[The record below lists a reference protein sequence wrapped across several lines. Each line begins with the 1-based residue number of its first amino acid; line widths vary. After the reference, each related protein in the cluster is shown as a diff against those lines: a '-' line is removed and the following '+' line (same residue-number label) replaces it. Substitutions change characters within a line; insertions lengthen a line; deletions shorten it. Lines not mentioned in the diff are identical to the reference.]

1 MWFGYSLL
9 VRNMKLTG
17 LWKLTTITEQNKDS
31 DQSEK
36 DISNNGSLE
45 SNNSDISNQD
55 NLEDIE
61 KIKKQSE
68 SYFKQLQYL
77 QADFENYRKQVSKE
91 FENQSKFGNNQII
104 QYLIEIYE
112 DLKRVIDNS
121 DPDSSSSKVLTL
133 IIKNIESMFKEQ
145 SVEIINSIGNP
156 FDPNLHEAI
165 AYTENPDIDDNVII
179 SETQSG
185 YKIHGQVLRPSKVN
199 VCKNKSVSSGVDIN
213 E

>member
-17 LWKLTTITEQNKDS
+17 LWTLTTITEHNKDS

-36 DISNNGSLE
+36 DISNNGSIE

-91 FENQSKFGNNQII
+91 FENQSKFGNSQII

-112 DLKRVIDNS
+112 DLKRIIDNS
-121 DPDSSSSKVLTL
+121 NSNDSSSKGLTL

-199 VCKNKSVSSGVDIN
+199 VCKNKSVNSGVDIN

>member
-1 MWFGYSLL
+1 M
-9 VRNMKLTG
+9 
-17 LWKLTTITEQNKDS
+17 TTITEQNKDS
-31 DQSEK
+31 DQSDKELSK
-36 DISNNGSLE
+36 NGSLE
-45 SNNSDISNQD
+45 SNNADVSIKETSD
-55 NLEDIE
+55 DIE
-61 KIKKQSE
+61 KIKEERDFHLKQR
-68 SYFKQLQYL
+68 QYA
-77 QADFENYRKQVSKE
+77 QAELVNYRKQVSKE
-91 FENQSKFGNNQII
+91 FENQSKFGNSQII

-112 DLKRVIDNS
+112 DLKRILDNS
-121 DPDSSSSKVLTL
+121 NSDDSSSKGLTL

>member
-17 LWKLTTITEQNKDS
+17 LWTLTTITEHNKDS

-36 DISNNGSLE
+36 DISNNGSIE

-55 NLEDIE
+55 NSEDIE

-91 FENQSKFGNNQII
+91 FENQSKFGNSQII

-112 DLKRVIDNS
+112 YLKRIIDNS
-121 DPDSSSSKVLTL
+121 NSNDSSSKGLTL

>member
-1 MWFGYSLL
+1 M
-9 VRNMKLTG
+9 
-17 LWKLTTITEQNKDS
+17 TTITEQNKDS
-31 DQSEK
+31 DQSDKELSK
-36 DISNNGSLE
+36 NGSLE
-45 SNNSDISNQD
+45 SNNADISIKETSD
-55 NLEDIE
+55 DIE
-61 KIKKQSE
+61 KIKEERDFHLKQR
-68 SYFKQLQYL
+68 QYA
-77 QADFENYRKQVSKE
+77 QAELVNYRKQVSKE
-91 FENQSKFGNNQII
+91 FENQSKFGNSQII

-112 DLKRVIDNS
+112 DLKRIIDNS
-121 DPDSSSSKVLTL
+121 NSDDSSSKGLTL

-145 SVEIINSIGNP
+145 SVEIINSVGNP

-165 AYTENPDIDDNVII
+165 EYTENSDIDDNVII

>member
-31 DQSEK
+31 DQSDKELSK
-36 DISNNGSLE
+36 NGSLE
-45 SNNSDISNQD
+45 SNNADVSIKETSD
-55 NLEDIE
+55 DIE
-61 KIKKQSE
+61 KIKEERDFHLKQR
-68 SYFKQLQYL
+68 QYA
-77 QADFENYRKQVSKE
+77 QAELVNYRKQVSKE
-91 FENQSKFGNNQII
+91 FENQSKFGNSQII

-112 DLKRVIDNS
+112 DLKRIIDNS
-121 DPDSSSSKVLTL
+121 NSDDSSLKGLTL

-145 SVEIINSIGNP
+145 SVEIINSVGNP

-165 AYTENPDIDDNVII
+165 EYTENSDIDDNVVI
-179 SETQSG
+179 SEIQSG

-199 VCKNKSVSSGVDIN
+199 VCKNKSVSRGVDIN

>member
-1 MWFGYSLL
+1 MNRL
-9 VRNMKLTG
+9 RTLTN
-17 LWKLTTITEQNKDS
+17 ITEQNEHS

-36 DISNNGSLE
+36 DVIKNDSIE

-55 NLEDIE
+55 SSEDID

-91 FENQSKFGNNQII
+91 FENQSKFGNSQII

-112 DLKRVIDNS
+112 DLKRIIDNLNS
-121 DPDSSSSKVLTL
+121 DDSSLQAIKL
-133 IIKNIESMFKEQ
+133 ITKNIESMFKEQ
-145 SVEIINSIGNP
+145 SVEIIHSVGTA
-156 FDPNLHEAI
+156 FDPNLHEALE
-165 AYTENPDIDDNVII
+165 YTEN
-179 SETQSG
+179 SETEDNIILSEIQSG

-199 VCKNKSVSSGVDIN
+199 VCKNNSNKNGDNAN

>member
-1 MWFGYSLL
+1 MT
-9 VRNMKLTG
+9 N
-17 LWKLTTITEQNKDS
+17 ITEQNEHS

-36 DISNNGSLE
+36 DVIKNDSIE

-55 NLEDIE
+55 PSEDID

-91 FENQSKFGNNQII
+91 FENQSKFGNSQII

-112 DLKRVIDNS
+112 DLKRIIDNLNS
-121 DPDSSSSKVLTL
+121 DDSSLQAIKL
-133 IIKNIESMFKEQ
+133 ITKNIESMFKEQ
-145 SVEIINSIGNP
+145 SVEIIHSVGTA
-156 FDPNLHEAI
+156 FDPNLHEALE
-165 AYTENPDIDDNVII
+165 YTEN
-179 SETQSG
+179 SETEDNIILSEIQSG

-199 VCKNKSVSSGVDIN
+199 VCKNNSNKNGDNAN

>member
-1 MWFGYSLL
+1 M
-9 VRNMKLTG
+9 
-17 LWKLTTITEQNKDS
+17 TTITEQNKDS

-121 DPDSSSSKVLTL
+121 DSDDSSSKVLTL

>member
-17 LWKLTTITEQNKDS
+17 LWTLTTITEHNKDS

-36 DISNNGSLE
+36 DISNNGSIE

-55 NLEDIE
+55 NSEDIE

-121 DPDSSSSKVLTL
+121 NSNDSSSKVLTL

-145 SVEIINSIGNP
+145 SVEIINSVGTP

>member
-121 DPDSSSSKVLTL
+121 DSNDSSSKVLSL

>member
-1 MWFGYSLL
+1 
-9 VRNMKLTG
+9 
-17 LWKLTTITEQNKDS
+17 LTTITEQNKDS

-112 DLKRVIDNS
+112 DLKRIIDNS
-121 DPDSSSSKVLTL
+121 DSNDSSSKVLTL

>member
-31 DQSEK
+31 DRSEK
-36 DISNNGSLE
+36 DISNDGSLE
-45 SNNSDISNQD
+45 SNHSDISNQD

-121 DPDSSSSKVLTL
+121 DSNDSSSKVLSL

>member
-31 DQSEK
+31 DRSEK
-36 DISNNGSLE
+36 DISNDGSLE
-45 SNNSDISNQD
+45 SNHSDISNQD

-121 DPDSSSSKVLTL
+121 NSNDSSSKVLSL

-145 SVEIINSIGNP
+145 TVEIINSIGNP

>member
-1 MWFGYSLL
+1 M
-9 VRNMKLTG
+9 
-17 LWKLTTITEQNKDS
+17 TTITEQNKDS
-31 DQSEK
+31 DRSEK
-36 DISNNGSLE
+36 DISNDGSLE
-45 SNNSDISNQD
+45 SNHSDISNQD

-121 DPDSSSSKVLTL
+121 DSNDSSSKVLSL

-156 FDPNLHEAI
+156 FDPNLHESI
-165 AYTENPDIDDNVII
+165 AYTENSDIDDNVII

>member
-121 DPDSSSSKVLTL
+121 DSDDSSSKVLTL

>member
-1 MWFGYSLL
+1 
-9 VRNMKLTG
+9 LTN
-17 LWKLTTITEQNKDS
+17 ITEQNEHS

-36 DISNNGSLE
+36 DVIKNDSIE

-55 NLEDIE
+55 SSEDID

-91 FENQSKFGNNQII
+91 FENQSKFGNSQII

-112 DLKRVIDNS
+112 DLKRIIDNLNS
-121 DPDSSSSKVLTL
+121 DDSSLQAIKL
-133 IIKNIESMFKEQ
+133 ITKNIESMFKEQ
-145 SVEIINSIGNP
+145 SVEIIHSVGTA
-156 FDPNLHEAI
+156 FDPNLHEALE
-165 AYTENPDIDDNVII
+165 YTEN
-179 SETQSG
+179 SETEDNIILSEIQSG

-199 VCKNKSVSSGVDIN
+199 VCKNNSNKNGDNAN

>member
-1 MWFGYSLL
+1 MWFGYSPL

-17 LWKLTTITEQNKDS
+17 LWTLTTITEHNKDS

-36 DISNNGSLE
+36 DISNNGSIE

-55 NLEDIE
+55 NSEDIE

-91 FENQSKFGNNQII
+91 FENQSKFGNSQII

-112 DLKRVIDNS
+112 DLKRIIDNS
-121 DPDSSSSKVLTL
+121 NSNDSSSKGLTL

>member
-1 MWFGYSLL
+1 MWFGYSPL

-17 LWKLTTITEQNKDS
+17 LWTLTTITEQNKDS
-31 DQSEK
+31 DQSDKELSK
-36 DISNNGSLE
+36 NGSLE
-45 SNNSDISNQD
+45 SNNADISIKETSD
-55 NLEDIE
+55 DIE
-61 KIKKQSE
+61 KIKEERDFHLKQR
-68 SYFKQLQYL
+68 QYA
-77 QADFENYRKQVSKE
+77 QAELVNYRKQVSKE
-91 FENQSKFGNNQII
+91 FENQSKFGNSQII

-112 DLKRVIDNS
+112 DLKRIIDNS
-121 DPDSSSSKVLTL
+121 NSDDSSSKGLTL

-145 SVEIINSIGNP
+145 SVEIINSVGNP

-165 AYTENPDIDDNVII
+165 EYTENSDIDDNVII
-179 SETQSG
+179 SEIQSG

>member
-1 MWFGYSLL
+1 M
-9 VRNMKLTG
+9 
-17 LWKLTTITEQNKDS
+17 TTITEQNKDS
-31 DQSEK
+31 DQSDKELSK
-36 DISNNGSLE
+36 NGSLE
-45 SNNSDISNQD
+45 SNNADVSIKETSD
-55 NLEDIE
+55 DIE
-61 KIKKQSE
+61 KIKEERDFHLKQR
-68 SYFKQLQYL
+68 QYA
-77 QADFENYRKQVSKE
+77 QAELVNYRKQVSKE
-91 FENQSKFGNNQII
+91 FENQSKFGNSQII

-112 DLKRVIDNS
+112 DLKRIIDNS
-121 DPDSSSSKVLTL
+121 NSDDSSLKGLTL

-199 VCKNKSVSSGVDIN
+199 VCKNKSVNGGVDIN

>member
-1 MWFGYSLL
+1 M
-9 VRNMKLTG
+9 
-17 LWKLTTITEQNKDS
+17 TTITEQNKDS
-31 DQSEK
+31 DQSDKELSK
-36 DISNNGSLE
+36 NGSLE
-45 SNNSDISNQD
+45 SNNADVSIKETSD
-55 NLEDIE
+55 DIE
-61 KIKKQSE
+61 KIKEERDFHLKQR
-68 SYFKQLQYL
+68 QYA
-77 QADFENYRKQVSKE
+77 QAELVNYRKQVSKE
-91 FENQSKFGNNQII
+91 FENQSKFGNSQII

-112 DLKRVIDNS
+112 DLKRIIDNS
-121 DPDSSSSKVLTL
+121 NSDDSSLKGLTL

>member
-1 MWFGYSLL
+1 M
-9 VRNMKLTG
+9 
-17 LWKLTTITEQNKDS
+17 TTITEQNKDS
-31 DQSEK
+31 DRSEK
-36 DISNNGSLE
+36 DISNDGALE
-45 SNNSDISNQD
+45 SNHSDISNQD

-121 DPDSSSSKVLTL
+121 DSNDSSSKVLSL

>member
-17 LWKLTTITEQNKDS
+17 LWTLTTITEHNKDS

-36 DISNNGSLE
+36 DISNNGSIE

-55 NLEDIE
+55 NSEDIE

-91 FENQSKFGNNQII
+91 FENQSKFGNSQII

-112 DLKRVIDNS
+112 DLKRIIDNS
-121 DPDSSSSKVLTL
+121 NSNDSSSKGLTF